1 MQKLSEAEYELATI
15 IWQKQPIGSGELAQI
30 CEKQMGW
37 KRSTTYTLLKRMIEK
52 EAAENTN
59 TMVTMKLSKEE
70 VDRESAEDLIQKSYQ
85 GSLPMFIAAYTK
97 GRKLSEEEAAELK
110 KLIRRSEGK

>member
-1 MQKLSEAEYELATI
+1 
-15 IWQKQPIGSGELAQI
+15 
-30 CEKQMGW
+30 MGW

-70 VDRESAEDLIQKSYQ
+70 VDRENAEDLIQKSYQ

-110 KLIRRSEGK
+110 ILIRRSEGR